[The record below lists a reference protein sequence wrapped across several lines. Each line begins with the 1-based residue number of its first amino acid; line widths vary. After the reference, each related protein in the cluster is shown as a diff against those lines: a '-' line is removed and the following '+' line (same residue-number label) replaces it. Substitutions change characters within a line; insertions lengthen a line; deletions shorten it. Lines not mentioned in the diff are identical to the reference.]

1 MSAEKIANA
10 ILDGACGGN
19 VGVGHGPRGAIVC
32 NPCVAVAIRA
42 AQVEAAEEMRERCLC
57 AVFAACQPNN
67 CTMFGRIDYATM
79 FGRIDDAI
87 RALPIE
93 ELPK

>member
-32 NPCVAVAIRA
+32 NRCVAVAIRA
-42 AQVEAAEEMRERCLC
+42 AQVEAAGLRIMLPRIAKSMREQVR
-57 AVFAACQPNN
+57 
-67 CTMFGRIDYATM
+67 
-79 FGRIDDAI
+79 
-87 RALPIE
+87 
-93 ELPK
+93 PK